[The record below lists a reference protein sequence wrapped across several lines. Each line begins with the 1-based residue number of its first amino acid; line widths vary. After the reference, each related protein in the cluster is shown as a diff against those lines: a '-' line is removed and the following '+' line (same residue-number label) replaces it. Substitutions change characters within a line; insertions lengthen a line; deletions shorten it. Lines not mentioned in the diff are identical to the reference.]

1 MTPVQGAIALSL
13 KDVFTFF
20 FIMLGPLRLIGP
32 FAKLTAG
39 RPEGELRQVALQGS
53 GIATLTVLVAG
64 LIGSSMLVKWHV
76 VVGALAIAG
85 GILFFV
91 VALRMVLSPYTE
103 EAKPAAGP
111 APAPVPAAALVRL
124 LVPDIV
130 SPWGICAVI
139 FVLTLMPAQTIPIM
153 GILIGIMALDLLAM
167 LFARQILRYLA
178 FPLQLV
184 GTVMGVLQVALSVQ
198 MVVLGIRLIAIER
211 FGAHFPPL

>member
-1 MTPVQGAIALSL
+1 MTLNL
-13 KDVFTFF
+13 KDVFTLF

-39 RPEGELRQVALQGS
+39 RPESELRQVALQGS

-64 LIGSSMLVKWHV
+64 LIGSTMLAKWHV

-85 GILFFV
+85 GIIFFM
-91 VALRMVLSPYTE
+91 VALRLVLSPYTE
-103 EAKPAAGP
+103 ETRSGAVPS
-111 APAPVPAAALVRL
+111 PAPVPAAALVRL

-130 SPWGICAVI
+130 SPWGLCAVI
-139 FVLTLMPAQTIPIM
+139 FVLTLMPTQMLPIM
-153 GILIGIMALDLLAM
+153 GILVGIMALDLLAM
-167 LFARQILRYLA
+167 LFARPILKYLA

-198 MVVLGIRLIAIER
+198 MIVLGVRLILVER
-211 FGAHFPPL
+211 FGAHFPPT